1 MKHILTTILMA
12 IIATISTYA
21 QYSKIENISIESKA
35 LNQTREIMVY
45 TPNGYDNEYTLY
57 NVIYVFDAQNRE
69 LFDYVTSVANMS
81 KEAGQGLIVVGI
93 KATTIFK
100 EVNGK
105 KTLVYARNSD
115 LFPADTKRLG
125 GRKGN
130 LTNFLAYVKNEVIP
144 YVEANYRILPGKT
157 AIGHSLSA
165 SFLVYALTQ
174 YPDMFDNYVAVSP
187 NLEYDDEFLL
197 NKLRTLDTQNLSTK
211 KYLYMSHADEANW
224 GWGPSNKAA
233 YALLNDTLQS
243 DTFQV
248 KIEEY
253 PNEGHMSGYIPA
265 VHSAMKTYLK
275 EIRPSWKDIRSEET
289 YEVTIQVKV
298 LNENDEVYIFGN
310 QESLANWQKDKI
322 KMQKTGP
329 LEREITLKVQNHV
342 EVQFSN
348 DGESIAWIS
357 IGEMGRSTHPM
368 MIKPKEGAVYSFE
381 ISENKP
387 F

>member
-1 MKHILTTILMA
+1 MKRILTTIIIA
-12 IIATISTYA
+12 IISLSTYA
-21 QYSKIENISIESKA
+21 QYSNVENISIESKE

-45 TPNGYDNEYTLY
+45 TPLGYDNEYALY

-81 KEAGQGLIVVGI
+81 KEAGQGLIVVGV
-93 KATTIFK
+93 KATTIFE

-105 KTLVYARNSD
+105 KTWVYARNSD
-115 LFPADTKRLG
+115 LLPEDTKRLG

-130 LTNFLAYVKNEVIP
+130 LNNFLAYVKNEVIP
-144 YVEANYRILPGKT
+144 FVETNYRLLPGKT

-165 SFLVYALTQ
+165 SFVTYALTQ
-174 YPDMFDNYVAVSP
+174 HPDMFDNYVAVSP

-197 NKLRTLDTQNLSTK
+197 NKLRGLDTKSFSTK

-224 GWGPSNKAA
+224 GWGPSNQAA
-233 YALLNDTLQS
+233 YTLLKDTLQS

-253 PNEGHMSGYIPA
+253 PNEGHMSSYIPA
-265 VHSAMKTYLK
+265 VRSALKTYLND
-275 EIRPSWKDIRSEET
+275 IRPSWKDIRSEET
-289 YEVTIQVKV
+289 YEVTFQVKV

-322 KMQKTGP
+322 KMHKTSP
-329 LEREITLKVQNHV
+329 FEREITLEVQNHV

-348 DGESIAWIS
+348 DGESLAWIS

-368 MIKPKEGAVYSFE
+368 MIKPKAGATYSFE